1 MRKKQEFTSQL
12 KFSHNYLE
20 QCKLSDSS
28 TLLANGVSLMQK
40 IGVLVVSYGAREV
53 AMVDALL
60 QSTNYQVELYIA
72 DKQRNPFNEQKAA
85 KHVVIPNLDVEGI
98 CKFAKANKDKIDFVL
113 VGSEKPIIEG
123 VRDLVEKR
131 VGIPVICPKQQYAI
145 EVSKIEQRLLFQ
157 EIAPEANPRFKIFN
171 PADYKVEAEAKSAVY
186 RWLDELDNQAVVK
199 PDKPALG
206 KGVGVWGDHFA
217 TREQLFEHFMS
228 NFLYGSVII
237 EEKIDGEESSFMAF
251 CDGKHFIPLPDT
263 RDYKRAF
270 DDDKGPNTG
279 GMGSYKDA
287 GDTLPFLTADERQQ
301 ELALANKI
309 FKGWKAK
316 IKDDSA
322 LKGVPLYLAFMH
334 TGKGIKVL
342 ENNSRP
348 GDPEIINLL
357 SIIKDDF
364 VDLCFKMIE
373 GNLTSVELEKAATV
387 LTYKV
392 PPDYGGYADVF
403 PSRADKSA
411 VNTPVDLSKAYA
423 LTKKYGSRIRIY
435 PGSME
440 KRNGKNYALKSR
452 AVGVLG
458 VGESIEEAR
467 QISLEGTKAITG
479 GTLWN
484 RTDIASKQHIAK
496 SISHMESLRRKA

>member
-1 MRKKQEFTSQL
+1 ME
-12 KFSHNYLE
+12 
-20 QCKLSDSS
+20 
-28 TLLANGVSLMQK
+28 K

-53 AMVDALL
+53 AMVDAFL
-60 QSTNYQVELYIA
+60 QSKNYQVELYIA
-72 DKQRNPFNEQKAA
+72 DKQRNPFNIEKAA
-85 KHVVIPNLDVEGI
+85 KHVVIPNLDVEEI
-98 CKFAKANKDKIDFVL
+98 CKFAEANRDKIDFVL

-131 VGIPVICPKQQYAI
+131 TGIPVICPKQEYAI
-145 EVSKIEQRLLFQ
+145 EVSKIEQRLLFN
-157 EIAPEANPRFKIFN
+157 EIAPEANPSFKIFN
-171 PADYKVEAEAKSAVY
+171 PSDYKSEAEVKSAIY

-217 TREQLFEHFMS
+217 TREQLFDHFIS
-228 NFLYGSVII
+228 NFQYGSVII

-251 CDGKHFIPLPDT
+251 CDGKHFVPLPDT

-279 GMGSYKDA
+279 GMGSYKDV
-287 GDTLPFLTADERQQ
+287 GETLPFLTSVERQQ
-301 ELALANKI
+301 EIALANKI
-309 FKGWKAK
+309 FNGWKAK

-322 LKGVPLYLAFMH
+322 LRGIPLYLAFMH

-357 SIIKDDF
+357 PIIKDDF
-364 VDLCFKMIE
+364 IDVCFKMIE
-373 GNLTSVELEKAATV
+373 GKLTTVELENAATV

-392 PPDYGGYADVF
+392 PPEYGGYSDMF
-403 PSRADKSA
+403 PSQVDKSA
-411 VNTPVDLSKAYA
+411 VNTPVDLSKANA
-423 LTKKYGSRIRIY
+423 LTEKYGSKIRVY

-440 KRNGKNYALKSR
+440 TRNGKNYALKSR

-458 VGESIEEAR
+458 IAESIDEAR
-467 QISLEGTKAITG
+467 QISFEGAKAVTG
-479 GTLWN
+479 GALWN
-484 RTDIASKQHIAK
+484 RMDIASKQHIAK
-496 SISHMESLRRKA
+496 SVRHMENLRQKA

>member
-1 MRKKQEFTSQL
+1 ME
-12 KFSHNYLE
+12 
-20 QCKLSDSS
+20 
-28 TLLANGVSLMQK
+28 K
-40 IGVLVVSYGAREV
+40 IGVLVISYGAREV

-60 QSTNYQVELYIA
+60 QSTRYQLELYIA
-72 DKQRNPFNEQKAA
+72 DKQCNPDNAEKAT
-85 KHVVIPNLDVEGI
+85 KHAVIPSLDVTEI
-98 CKFAKANKDKIDFVL
+98 CKFAQANKDRIDFVL
-113 VGSEKPIIEG
+113 VGSEKPIIDG
-123 VRDLVEKR
+123 VRDQIEKST
-131 VGIPVICPKQQYAI
+131 GIPVICPKQQYAI
-145 EVSKIEQRLLFQ
+145 EVSKVEQRVLFD
-157 EIAPEANPRFKIFN
+157 EIAPEANPRFKVFS
-171 PADYKVEAEAKSAVY
+171 PTDYKESGDVKGAVW

-217 TREQLFEHFMS
+217 NREQLFEHFMS
-228 NFLYGSVII
+228 NFQYGSVII

-279 GMGSYKDA
+279 GMGSYKDV
-287 GDTLPFLTADERQQ
+287 DDKLPFLTVPEREQ

-309 FKGWKAK
+309 FKGWSSK
-316 IKDDSA
+316 IKDDTA

-342 ENNSRP
+342 EINSRP

-357 SIIKDDF
+357 ALIKDDF
-364 VDLCFKMIE
+364 VELCFEMVE
-373 GNLTSVELEKAATV
+373 GSLANIKLEKAASV

-392 PPDYGGYADVF
+392 PSEYGGYADNF
-403 PSRADKSA
+403 PNKIDKLA
-411 VNTPVDLSKAYA
+411 INNPVNLSKAQA
-423 LTKKYGSRIRIY
+423 LIAKYGNHIRIY

-440 KRNGKNYALKSR
+440 TRDGKNYALKSR

-458 VGESIEEAR
+458 IGKSIGEAR
-467 QISLEGTKAITG
+467 QISLEGAKAITG
-479 GTLWN
+479 GALWN
-484 RTDIASKQHIAK
+484 RTDVASKQHIAK

>member
-1 MRKKQEFTSQL
+1 MK
-12 KFSHNYLE
+12 
-20 QCKLSDSS
+20 
-28 TLLANGVSLMQK
+28 K

-60 QSTNYQVELYIA
+60 QSTKYQVELYIA
-72 DKQRNPFNEQKAA
+72 DKQYNPFNAEKAA
-85 KHVVIPNLDVEGI
+85 KHVVIPNLDVQEI
-98 CKFAKANKDKIDFVL
+98 AKFAEANKDKIDFAL

-123 VRDLVEKR
+123 VRDQVEKR
-131 VGIPVICPKQQYAI
+131 TGIPVICPKQHYAI
-145 EVSKIEQRLLFQ
+145 EVSKVAQRELFA

-171 PADYKVEAEAKSAVY
+171 PSDYKGRRDIKGDIY

-217 TREQLFEHFMS
+217 NREELFEHFMS
-228 NFLYGSVII
+228 NFQYGSVLI
-237 EEKIDGEESSFMAF
+237 EEKVDGEESSFMAF

-279 GMGSYKDA
+279 GMGSYKDVD
-287 GDTLPFLTADERQQ
+287 GKLRFLTASEREQ

-309 FKGWKAK
+309 FLGWSAK
-316 IKDDSA
+316 IKDDAA

-342 ENNSRP
+342 EINSRP
-348 GDPEIINLL
+348 GDPEIINLSAL
-357 SIIKDDF
+357 IQDDF
-364 VDLCFKMIE
+364 VELCFEMVE
-373 GNLTSVELEKAATV
+373 GSLANVRMEKAASV

-392 PPDYGGYADVF
+392 PSDYGGYADNFSSKV
-403 PSRADKSA
+403 DKQSI
-411 VNTPVDLSKAYA
+411 NSPVDLSKAQA
-423 LTKKYGSRIRIY
+423 LVTKYGNNIRVY

-440 KRNGKNYALKSR
+440 TRSGKNYALKSR

-458 VGESIEEAR
+458 IGKSIEEAR
-467 QISLEGTKAITG
+467 QISLDGAKAITG
-479 GTLWN
+479 GGLWN
-484 RTDIASKQHIAK
+484 RTDVASKKHIAK
-496 SISHMESLRRKA
+496 AVSHMEKLRQKT